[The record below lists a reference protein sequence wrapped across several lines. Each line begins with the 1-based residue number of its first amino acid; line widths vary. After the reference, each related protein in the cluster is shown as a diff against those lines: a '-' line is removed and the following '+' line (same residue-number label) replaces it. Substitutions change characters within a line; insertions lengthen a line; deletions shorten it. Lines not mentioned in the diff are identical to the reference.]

1 MNFKNTFIFI
11 LTIGLLLVAGCGNE
25 QTTPDSEN
33 AIEIKV
39 VNNSEE
45 IIVSFALFY
54 GPDLDEWGED
64 LLNEEIIGPGD
75 NFVFMMPPGSY
86 DLFLLTYENYVIDII
101 RDIDGN
107 HTIEIGEEGKLP
119 ILFTNS
125 TDVEVGRLFISP
137 SESDSWGSDWL
148 GQEVIPPGVSR
159 FFFIEPGIY
168 DILAQDL
175 SEETLINVFD
185 MTIESEAHLIIE

>member
-1 MNFKNTFIFI
+1 MNFKNTVI
-11 LTIGLLLVAGCGNE
+11 LLLAIAMLPAAGCGND
-25 QTTPDSEN
+25 Q
-33 AIEIKV
+33 AIEIEI

-86 DLFLLTYENYVIDII
+86 NLVLLTYENYVIDII
-101 RDIDGN
+101 RDIDEN
-107 HTIEIGEEGKLP
+107 RTIEIGEEGKVPVL
-119 ILFTNS
+119 ITNS
-125 TDVEVGRLFISP
+125 TELEVGRLFISP

-148 GQEVIPPGVSR
+148 GQEVIPPGVSM
-159 FFFIEPGIY
+159 FFFLEPGTY

-175 SEETLINVFD
+175 SEGTLINVFD
-185 MTIESEAHLIIE
+185 VNIESETHLVIE